1 MEKLIKSARLAVMGL
16 VTLAMLAVAAVT
28 LYKLQI
34 IEGQAYYEESRNNV
48 TSYQRV
54 AAARGS
60 IMDRYGRVLVE
71 NRVCNDL
78 VIDINDL
85 FREDDP
91 DYANANAAIL
101 TLVNTLREYGDS
113 HIDTLPITKL
123 PPFEYTAMDDSQSAT
138 LSAWIAEKVLLGELG
153 TKEPTA
159 VELMAYMRDRY
170 KIDNSYTAEETRIIA
185 GVRYEINSRYIHN
198 FATSDY
204 VFARDVS
211 MDAIT
216 LLMEN
221 DVPGFDV
228 VTSFIRDYN
237 TSYASHLLG
246 YTGSIHSDEVEHY
259 KSLGYS
265 LDAQVG
271 RAGSEAAFEQY
282 LHGTD
287 GMSRVTR
294 TASGTVTSTVY
305 TSETVPGDHVYLT
318 IDIGLQEMAENALH
332 SFITRENIERAAKNE
347 ELDLY
352 GGMAE
357 DYQQLITGG
366 AAVAVAVKTGEPLGI
381 ASWPGYDITD
391 LLADW
396 NSVALAENGPL
407 LNRALQAAYEPGS
420 TFKPAMA
427 IAALAE
433 GKITTGTLIDC
444 VGVYTEYEE
453 YEYTPTCWVWNPYS
467 RTTHGELNVTG
478 AITNSCNIF
487 FYTLGDYL
495 QISLMA
501 KYAKL
506 FGLGEH
512 TGIELYEETGAM
524 TSDELYQA
532 RYGRDV
538 YAGETIAAAIG
549 QAESQFTPIQL
560 AEYCAAVAAGGS
572 RHSASILKSVYSY
585 DFSRMVYSR
594 TAEELSAVE
603 TEREYFD
610 AVQQGMRGVA
620 ADPVGTAYSTFQGAP
635 YTVAAKTGTAQ
646 RGENE
651 TNNGV
656 FICYAPYDDPEIA
669 VAVVVEKGGAGA
681 SVAGI
686 ARVIL
691 DYYFA
696 FRDSTMALE
705 GENALLR

>member
-1 MEKLIKSARLAVMGL
+1 MEKLIRSGRLAVMGL
-16 VTLAMLAVAAVT
+16 ITLAMIAVAAVT

-34 IEGQAYYEESRNNV
+34 VEGQKYYEESRNNN
-48 TSYQRV
+48 TTYQRV
-54 AAARGS
+54 QAARGN

-91 DYANANAAIL
+91 DYLGANAAIL
-101 TLVNTLREYGDS
+101 TLVNTLDEYGDS
-113 HIDTLPITKL
+113 HTDTLPITKQ

-138 LSAWIAEKVLLGELG
+138 LEAWIAEKVLLGELG
-153 TKEPTA
+153 TETPTA

-246 YTGSIHSDEVEHY
+246 YTGSIHGDEVEHF
-259 KSLGYS
+259 KSLGYA
-265 LDAQVG
+265 LDTQVG
-271 RAGSEAAFEQY
+271 RAGAEAAFEDY

-287 GMSRVTR
+287 GESRVTR
-294 TASGTVTSTVY
+294 TAAGTVISTVY

-318 IDIGLQEMAENALH
+318 IDIGLQETAENALN
-332 SFITRENIERAAKNE
+332 SFITQENLERAAKNE

-352 GGMAE
+352 GGLEE
-357 DYQQLITGG
+357 DYQQLITGA
-366 AAVAVAVKTGEPLGI
+366 AAVAVEVKTGEPLSI
-381 ASWPGYDITD
+381 ASWPGYDVTE

-396 NSVALAENGPL
+396 NAVADAENGPL

-420 TFKPAMA
+420 TFKPCMA
-427 IAALAE
+427 IAGLAE
-433 GKITTGTLIDC
+433 GKINTGTLIEC
-444 VGVYTEYEE
+444 NGVYTEYEE
-453 YEYTPTCWVWNPYS
+453 YNYTPTCWVWTPYV
-467 RTTHGELNVTG
+467 RLTHGELNVTS

-487 FYTLGDYL
+487 FYSLGDYL
-495 QISLMA
+495 KISLMA
-501 KYAKL
+501 KYASL

-512 TGIELYEETGAM
+512 TGIELYEELGAM

-538 YAGETIAAAIG
+538 YSGETIAAAIG
-549 QAESQFTPIQL
+549 QAESQFTPLQL
-560 AEYCAAVAAGGS
+560 AEYCAAVANNGS

-594 TAEELSAVE
+594 QAEELSAVE
-603 TEREYFD
+603 TEQEYFD
-610 AVQQGMRGVA
+610 AVHQGMLGVA
-620 ADPVGTAYSTFQGAP
+620 NDPVGTAYLTFSDAP
-635 YTVAAKTGTAQ
+635 YTVAAKTGTSQ

-656 FICYAPYDDPEIA
+656 FICYAPYENPEIA
-669 VAVVVEKGGAGA
+669 VAVVVEKGGSGA

-686 ARVIL
+686 ARQIL

-705 GENALLR
+705 GEKTLLR